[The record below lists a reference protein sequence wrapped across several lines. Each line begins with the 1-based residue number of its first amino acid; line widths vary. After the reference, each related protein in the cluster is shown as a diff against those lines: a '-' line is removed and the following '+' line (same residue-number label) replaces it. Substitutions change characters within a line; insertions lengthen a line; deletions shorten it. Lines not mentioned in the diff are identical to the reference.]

1 MQFMK
6 VTDIGR
12 ITDYNQ
18 EADKE
23 IEGIREIA
31 AVSQLTDGLI
41 SLEPQCRRRDETLC

>member
-6 VTDIGR
+6 ISDIGR

-23 IEGIREIA
+23 IEGIRKLQLSSGSPM
-31 AVSQLTDGLI
+31 VSFFCGGIRL
-41 SLEPQCRRRDETLC
+41 

>member
-6 VTDIGR
+6 ISDIGR

-18 EADKE
+18 GADKE

-31 AVSQLTDGLI
+31 AVSQLTDGFFYL
-41 SLEPQCRRRDETLC
+41 LRDETLG